1 MINSRRGSAGAM
13 CWAVTA
19 PVPSSKGES
28 ESGYSVTHC
37 LSVSKFIM
45 RACEPYLP
53 SQPTE
58 GWYTAGKVIPKT
70 GLSEHKKKP
79 APCVSFRYP
88 ETTLLEGPIRRLF
101 LSWCVS
107 VIVNKNYKFQ
117 FAHEK
122 KIYFLHN
129 VIYINSNFA
138 KYIFITI
145 ISTNNL
151 WDVNTEAF
159 TFSIICRIEWFL

>member
-70 GLSEHKKKP
+70 GLSEHKKNLLP
-79 APCVSFRYP
+79 VFPSGI
-88 ETTLLEGPIRRLF
+88 ETMLLEGPIRRLF
-101 LSWCVS
+101 LS
-107 VIVNKNYKFQ
+107 
-117 FAHEK
+117 
-122 KIYFLHN
+122 
-129 VIYINSNFA
+129 
-138 KYIFITI
+138 
-145 ISTNNL
+145 
-151 WDVNTEAF
+151 
-159 TFSIICRIEWFL
+159 

>member
-70 GLSEHKKKP
+70 GLSEHKKKTCSLRFLP
-79 APCVSFRYP
+79 VSRNNVARRADF
-88 ETTLLEGPIRRLF
+88 TTVISKLMCFWLL
-101 LSWCVS
+101 
-107 VIVNKNYKFQ
+107 
-117 FAHEK
+117 
-122 KIYFLHN
+122 
-129 VIYINSNFA
+129 
-138 KYIFITI
+138 
-145 ISTNNL
+145 
-151 WDVNTEAF
+151 
-159 TFSIICRIEWFL
+159 